1 MAQEDM
7 ILSLANNALK
17 ANPELVT
24 KLTTALAGST
34 GSEVLKNLAAN
45 PVFQTVAKQLV
56 TTEAFQQ
63 FIMKLATSEIGK
75 TIVVN
80 GAKFIVTQDMQNG
93 LGSRSEERRVATR
106 RLAILRILRRTSA
119 GKFLRP
125 CSETFWAARNKIRA
139 KTLLAFIVE
148 RRFTMFLLKGN
159 GCVLINMSEV
169 SIIQASPMCSVDI
182 VMSYKQDD
190 IPEKDSVKS
199 NHCPRVRWYH
209 LHTCFSPNVSPA
221 DMIKRIARAYEKG
234 QRIFDLDFEETLES
248 LEKAQKSQK
257 SAKLMD

>member
-80 GAKFIVTQDMQNG
+80 GAKFIVTQEMQNG
-93 LGSRSEERRVATR
+93 LGSAIGGLFGGNCEYCGECRRANSYVRARKHSGRQKIKSARKFLHENRRVAQNSQAK
-106 RLAILRILRRTSA
+106 RLLFS
-119 GKFLRP
+119 
-125 CSETFWAARNKIRA
+125 
-139 KTLLAFIVE
+139 
-148 RRFTMFLLKGN
+148 
-159 GCVLINMSEV
+159 
-169 SIIQASPMCSVDI
+169 QA
-182 VMSYKQDD
+182 
-190 IPEKDSVKS
+190 
-199 NHCPRVRWYH
+199 
-209 LHTCFSPNVSPA
+209 
-221 DMIKRIARAYEKG
+221 
-234 QRIFDLDFEETLES
+234 QRQS
-248 LEKAQKSQK
+248 
-257 SAKLMD
+257 

>member
-80 GAKFIVTQDMQNG
+80 GAKFIVTQEMQNG
-93 LGSRSEERRVATR
+93 LGS
-106 RLAILRILRRTSA
+106 AIGGLFGGNSNAAAGNTANTAANVGGQILTSVLGNILS
-119 GKFLRP
+119 GK
-125 CSETFWAARNKIRA
+125 K
-139 KTLLAFIVE
+139 
-148 RRFTMFLLKGN
+148 
-159 GCVLINMSEV
+159 
-169 SIIQASPMCSVDI
+169 
-182 VMSYKQDD
+182 
-190 IPEKDSVKS
+190 
-199 NHCPRVRWYH
+199 
-209 LHTCFSPNVSPA
+209 
-221 DMIKRIARAYEKG
+221 
-234 QRIFDLDFEETLES
+234 
-248 LEKAQKSQK
+248 
-257 SAKLMD
+257 